1 MMITDLMLFLNLQNE
16 YIKYPVLDELSHK
29 YLADNPLE
37 SSLQDRLEE
46 IKDVIKK
53 EIRKEL
59 KVSEFLTINDKRT
72 FINC

>member
-1 MMITDLMLFLNLQNE
+1 MMISNLMIFLSFQNE

-37 SSLQDRLEE
+37 SSIQDRLEE

-59 KVSEFLTINDKRT
+59 KVS
-72 FINC
+72 

>member
-1 MMITDLMLFLNLQNE
+1 MMITNWIVFFYVFQNE

-59 KVSEFLTINDKRT
+59 KVSENLCN
-72 FINC
+72 